1 MDDLQLLTSV
11 YQVLSWSDCLSDL
24 LCILCESDLPFIS
37 QPHPPLSTATTEDNN
52 NNNNDNNNLKDMEEE
67 KEKDWM
73 EIEVIPPSEQT
84 AFSLPLFLEEVL
96 ELCLHTCSSPSLH
109 SIVHYLFTI
118 IDDPFFL
125 SSSSSSHARQDR
137 LALAERILAVI
148 DPDLQEG
155 IQRVKE
161 IEKQVGIRLETRFAR
176 ATVMEIDQLLREI
189 VNGNGY
195 DVGLRKYEMR

>member
-24 LCILCESDLPFIS
+24 LCILCESDLPFLS
-37 QPHPPLSTATTEDNN
+37 QPHPPLSTATTEDNNNNN

-96 ELCLHTCSSPSLH
+96 EHLRSMRDTWKE
-109 SIVHYLFTI
+109 VM
-118 IDDPFFL
+118 
-125 SSSSSSHARQDR
+125 RVNR
-137 LALAERILAVI
+137 EKGAV
-148 DPDLQEG
+148 
-155 IQRVKE
+155 
-161 IEKQVGIRLETRFAR
+161 
-176 ATVMEIDQLLREI
+176 
-189 VNGNGY
+189 
-195 DVGLRKYEMR
+195 